1 VAAALGPVVSWVR
14 YDDGFSS
21 HPKVCQVI
29 AEEPGALALH
39 VLGNTWSSTTKRPGF
54 IPAHQ
59 PGVLVADKRKGAR
72 WAVLLERAGLWDK
85 VEGGWEFH
93 DHADYRES
101 AARST
106 PGTPADLSEKRRA
119 AGRQGGRA
127 AQRGKQTEQVADSKP
142 EQTEEQTEQHPSKL
156 LSASEQ
162 VAVSPVVA
170 SNEATNPNPLPT
182 AFARKSEQTAATL
195 IAEWINACNGAK
207 PPDRVKGQVARLLG
221 ELIAEGQP
229 YDAVRAGLARWH
241 DKRLSPSLLPS
252 VVHEVAQGP
261 PRATAR
267 PSNVSAHLA
276 LAQSLDAGATR

>member
-54 IPAHQ
+54 IPTHQ

-106 PGTPADLSEKRRA
+106 PGTPAGLSEKRRA

-127 AQRGKQTEQVADSKP
+127 AQRGKQTEQVADSKL
-142 EQTEEQTEQHPSKL
+142 EQTEEQSEQHPSKL

-182 AFARKSEQTAATL
+182 AFARKSEQTAAPL

-221 ELIAEGQP
+221 ELLAEGQP

-241 DKRLSPSLLPS
+241 DRRLNPSLLPS

-267 PSNVSAHLA
+267 PSNFAAHLA
-276 LAQSLDAGATR
+276 LAERLENGTA